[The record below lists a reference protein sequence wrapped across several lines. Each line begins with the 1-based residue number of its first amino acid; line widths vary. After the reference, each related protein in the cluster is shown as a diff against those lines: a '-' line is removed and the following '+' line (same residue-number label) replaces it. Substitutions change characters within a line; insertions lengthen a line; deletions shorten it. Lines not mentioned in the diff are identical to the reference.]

1 MTFEERDM
9 YRSVRNNLRRR
20 FPQSKGWKIYPE
32 DPWKGI
38 QPDFVVERQYRG
50 SIQRVLCEVKAESR
64 IKKDHIDQI
73 NRYGSIGAGNA
84 RIIQKILAV
93 PRGVEISDT
102 VRRYLEIYEIDLMI
116 LNNFYY
122 YNKR

>member
-9 YRSVRNNLRRR
+9 YSHVNNNLRRR
-20 FPQSKGWKIYPE
+20 FPYQKGWQIYHQ

-38 QPDFVVERQYRG
+38 RPDFVVERKHRG
-50 SIQRVLCEVKAESR
+50 SIQRIICEVKAESK

-84 RIIQKILAV
+84 KIIKKILAV
-93 PRGVEISDT
+93 PRGVEISDM
-102 VRRYLEIYEIDLMI
+102 VRRYLELYKIDLMI
-116 LNNFYY
+116 LNKFYY
-122 YNKR
+122 C